1 MRAALCCREHGLWW
15 GTPITLTGWGDSG
28 LLISLAA
35 EPSEQWLLPFSVVIL
50 SHNCVAILP
59 PCPVPLCSP
68 KLCLISLYEI
78 GDIPTFL
85 SYKNSNNYGCVW
97 SCTCIYTFPNK
108 CFTNTADILKR
119 VAVQMWFSLWPWVS
133 ISCISTY
140 LMWAQGSGF
149 SKRCLNYHALAKR
162 YEPSAQTPGLH
173 SCMPAVTSPNTACPW
188 FLSRGQAFASLY
200 FSLTKDC
207 SYFTPSWKWRLAD

>member
-1 MRAALCCREHGLWW
+1 MRAALCCRERGLWW
-15 GTPITLTGWGDSG
+15 GTPITLTGWGGSG
-28 LLISLAA
+28 LLISLAFTAA
-35 EPSEQWLLPFSVVIL
+35 EPSEQWLLPFSIAIL
-50 SHNCVAILP
+50 PHNCIVTLP

-108 CFTNTADILKR
+108 CFTNKADIWKM

-133 ISCISTY
+133 ITGTTWCGRTVLDFQKDAWLI
-140 LMWAQGSGF
+140 
-149 SKRCLNYHALAKR
+149 HHELAKR
-162 YEPSAQTPGLH
+162 YEPSAQNPSLH
-173 SCMPAVTSPNTACPW
+173 SCMPAMTSPNTACPW
-188 FLSRGQAFASLY
+188 LLSWGQAFASLY
-200 FSLTKDC
+200 LN
-207 SYFTPSWKWRLAD
+207 